1 MVIFNS
7 YVKLPEGNFPTS
19 VAMESSEI
27 LHDIHNI
34 NHKYTWLVVEPYP
47 SEKYESVSWD
57 DYSQYMENTKMFQT
71 TNQTN
76 IPSDSNTWLA
86 GKSSTKIWRFDGN
99 IIKLNA
105 GCSSRLTDFRRI
117 YQP

>member
-1 MVIFNS
+1 VALNVAETCGQLWGWF
-7 YVKLPEGNFPTS
+7 TS
-19 VAMESSEI
+19 IPVTKIQPNGMISSGW
-27 LHDIHNI
+27 
-34 NHKYTWLVVEPYP
+34 WLTKP